1 MSFKAAIFRIFVR
14 GFLYSWYYVERVIKP
29 NRRFSFLSDKAMGEH
44 QNVNNMTKNLLF
56 KYHVKQFHESSC
68 SVASV
73 ACVVNAL
80 LEIQGKKPATPVTQ
94 HQLLDRVRTAHW
106 KERMSD
112 GGYKGKRGLPIDVLG
127 DVVKQSLKV
136 YNITHSTVEIVWAD
150 LNEKGAQRLKNALRD
165 RLKQFESDGSCVL
178 IAHFDQGSFLPEFH
192 IPHISPV
199 GGYDEQADTVTMLDV
214 DPAVALPYQIPFE
227 TFFKGISFDYY
238 QIFKPYGYICGGY
251 ILVRLQA

>member
-1 MSFKAAIFRIFVR
+1 MVRFKAAIFRIFVR
-14 GFLYSWYYVERVIKP
+14 GFLYSWYYFERVMKP
-29 NRRFSFLSDKAMGEH
+29 NRGIAYLSDKIMGES
-44 QNVNNMTKNLLF
+44 QNLNNRVKALLF

-73 ACVVNAL
+73 ACVVNTL
-80 LEIQGKKPATPVTQ
+80 LEIQGKQPATPVTQ
-94 HQLLDRVRTAHW
+94 HQLLDRVKTAHW

-136 YNITHSTVEIVWAD
+136 YNINYSAVEIVWAD
-150 LNEKGAQRLKNALRD
+150 LKKRGVQELKQALRD
-165 RLKQFESDGSCVL
+165 RLHQFETDGSCL
-178 IAHFDQGSFLPEFH
+178 IIAHFDQGSFLPEFH

-199 GGYDEQADTVTMLDV
+199 GGYDRQTDIVTMLDV
-214 DPAVALPYQIPFE
+214 DPGVHHPYQISFDV
-227 TFFKGISFDYY
+227 FFKGISFDYH

-251 ILVRLQA
+251 ILIQL